1 MLYDQD
7 LKYKWDNENAQAYVE
22 KKALEQGIEQG
33 ARD

>member
-7 LKYKWDNENAQAYVE
+7 LKYKWDNKNAQAYVE
-22 KKALEQGIEQG
+22 KKALEQGIEQV